1 MRPQDIISKSDTLSK
16 IRSRSQGITAKLY
29 KVEGN
34 TVLYTVTSSH
44 RDKNYIVS
52 IQLLN
57 LTSNKLKSLRAALSG
72 DIKIKCA
79 CDAFLFKGYKYIS
92 WKAGS
97 GIGKETRPPDITN
110 PERKGMACKHILA
123 ALNKLKSDYS
133 SIYALLKAQIPKDSS
148 PSPSGNDAKLNI
160 NSEDPTEEDL
170 KMIDSFKSACV
181 DLYNNYTKF
190 NEENTDNNLSF
201 LNSDYYNKQDPTLL
215 LSSLSKKVS
224 AAVSKMFIGK
234 LKSINDI
241 LRFIDQKKNGFNIR
255 VKSDVDTLT
264 KKINASIK
272 NKTEALVNNI
282 ILSLIES

>member
-1 MRPQDIISKSDTLSK
+1 MRPQDIISRSDTLSK
-16 IRSRSQGITAKLY
+16 IRSKSQGITAKLY

-57 LTSNKLKSLRAALSG
+57 LTSNKLKSLRSALSG
-72 DIKIKCA
+72 DIKIKCT
-79 CDAFLFKGYKYIS
+79 CDAFLYQGYRYIS
-92 WKAGS
+92 WKADS
-97 GIGKETRPPDITN
+97 GIDRETRPPNITN

-133 SIYALLKAQIPKDSS
+133 SIYALLKAQTPKDST
-148 PSPSGNDAKLNI
+148 PSPSGNDAKLNA
-160 NSEDPTEEDL
+160 NSDGPTEEDL

-181 DLYNNYTKF
+181 DLYNSYTKF
-190 NEENTDNNLSF
+190 NEENTDRNASF

-224 AAVSKMFIGK
+224 AAASKMFIGK
-234 LKSINDI
+234 LKSVNDI
-241 LRFIDQKKNGFNIR
+241 LRFIDQKKNGFNVR
-255 VKSDVDTLT
+255 VKSDIDTLT

-272 NKTEALVNNI
+272 NKTEALINNI